1 MKSRSLVVAGAL
13 ILALL
18 ATAGVF
24 LYVSNVK
31 EEAETGGE
39 LTTVLVS
46 ATDIPAGTDLNPLA
60 DQGAFTPKPFPTD
73 SVVQGAVTSVA
84 QLRDRTAAVPILAGE
99 QIALSRLSGTQE
111 KLPGGVFGLQEGYEA
126 VTVRLTAEQMLG
138 ERLQTGDHVT
148 FYAHFSDLGGS
159 GVLDDQ
165 TAVVVP
171 DARVLD
177 VTTPIADP
185 NSTTSSTE
193 SSDEVSAEQLVT
205 LELTVEQG
213 EQLVFSQ
220 NSGEVWL
227 GLIRPGDNVPNEG
240 PVDVSKILGKVAGS

>member
-31 EEAETGGE
+31 EEAETGGA

-46 ATDIPAGTDLNPLA
+46 TTDIPAGTDLDSLI
-60 DQGAFTPKPFPTD
+60 DQGAFTPEQFPTD
-73 SVVQGAVTSVA
+73 SVVQGAVTSA
-84 QLRDRTAAVPILAGE
+84 GQLRGRAAAVPILAGE

-126 VTVRLTAEQMLG
+126 VAVRLTAEQMLG
-138 ERLQTGDHVT
+138 EKLQTGDHVT
-148 FYAHFSDLGGS
+148 FYAHFTELGGS
-159 GVLDDQ
+159 GALDDQ

-177 VTTPIADP
+177 VTTSVADDAA
-185 NSTTSSTE
+185 TTE
-193 SSDEVSAEQLVT
+193 SDEVAAEQLVT
-205 LELTVEQG
+205 LELTQEQG
-213 EQLVFSQ
+213 QQLVFAQ

-227 GLIRPGDNVPNEG
+227 GLIRPGDRAPSEG
-240 PVDVSKILGKVAGS
+240 PIDVSKILGKVEGS

>member
-31 EEAETGGE
+31 EEAETGGA

-46 ATDIPAGTDLNPLA
+46 STDIPAGTDLNPLA
-60 DQGAFTPKPFPTD
+60 DQGAFTPEQFPTE
-73 SVVQGAVTSVA
+73 SVVQGAVTSVG

-111 KLPGGVFGLQEGYEA
+111 KLPGGVFGLQEGFEA
-126 VTVRLTAEQMLG
+126 ITVRLTAEQMLG
-138 ERLQTGDHVT
+138 EKLQTGDHVT
-148 FYAHFSDLGGS
+148 FFAHFSDLGGS

-177 VTTPIADP
+177 VTTSLADP
-185 NSTTSSTE
+185 SSAA

-205 LELTVEQG
+205 LELTEEQG
-213 EQLVFSQ
+213 QQLVFSQ

-227 GLIRPGDNVPNEG
+227 GLIRPGDNAPNEG
-240 PVDVSKILGKVAGS
+240 PIDVSKILGKVEGS

>member
-31 EEAETGGE
+31 EEAETGGA

-46 ATDIPAGTDLNPLA
+46 TTDIPAGTDLNQLA
-60 DQGAFTPKPFPTD
+60 DQGAFAPRQFPTD
-73 SVVQGAVTSVA
+73 SVVQGAVTSVG
-84 QLRDRTAAVPILAGE
+84 QVRDRTAAVPILAGE
-99 QIALSRLSGTQE
+99 QITLSRLSGTQE

-126 VTVRLTAEQMLG
+126 VSVRLTAEQMLG
-138 ERLQTGDHVT
+138 EKLQTGDHVT
-148 FYAHFSDLGGS
+148 FYAHFSDLGGA
-159 GVLDDQ
+159 GALDDQ

-185 NSTTSSTE
+185 SSTE
-193 SSDEVSAEQLVT
+193 STGDVSAEQLVT
-205 LELTVEQG
+205 LELTEEQG
-213 EQLVFSQ
+213 QQLVFSQ

-227 GLIRPGDNVPNEG
+227 GLIRPGDNAPNEG
-240 PVDVSKILGKVAGS
+240 PIDISKILGKVEGS

>member
-31 EEAETGGE
+31 EEAETGGA

-46 ATDIPAGTDLNPLA
+46 TTDIPAGTDLDSLA
-60 DQGAFTPKPFPTD
+60 DQGAFTPEQFPSD
-73 SVVQGAVTSVA
+73 SVVQGAVTSVG
-84 QLRDRTAAVPILAGE
+84 QLRGRAAAVPILAGE

-126 VTVRLTAEQMLG
+126 VAVRLTAEQMLG
-138 ERLQTGDHVT
+138 ENLQTGDHVT
-148 FYAHFSDLGGS
+148 FFAHFTELGGS
-159 GVLDDQ
+159 GALDDQ

-177 VTTPIADP
+177 VTTPVADADA
-185 NSTTSSTE
+185 TTTE
-193 SSDEVSAEQLVT
+193 SDEVIAEQLVT
-205 LELTVEQG
+205 LELTQEQG
-213 EQLVFSQ
+213 QQLVFAQ

-227 GLIRPGDNVPNEG
+227 GLIRPGDRAPSEG
-240 PVDVSKILGKVAGS
+240 PIDVSKILGKVEGS

>member
-13 ILALL
+13 VLALL

-46 ATDIPAGTDLNPLA
+46 TTDIPAGTDLDSLV
-60 DQGAFTPKPFPTD
+60 DQGAFTPEQFPTD
-73 SVVQGAVTSVA
+73 SVVQGAVTSVG
-84 QLRDRTAAVPILAGE
+84 QLRGRAAAVPILAGE
-99 QIALSRLSGTQE
+99 QIVLSRLSGTQE

-126 VTVRLTAEQMLG
+126 VAVRLTAEQMLG
-138 ERLQTGDHVT
+138 EKLQTGDHVT
-148 FYAHFSDLGGS
+148 FFAHFTDLGGS
-159 GVLDDQ
+159 GALDDQ

-171 DARVLD
+171 DTRVLD
-177 VTTPIADP
+177 VTTPVADP
-185 NSTTSSTE
+185 TSTQ
-193 SSDEVSAEQLVT
+193 SSDEVSVEQLVT
-205 LELTVEQG
+205 LELTQEQG
-213 EQLVFSQ
+213 QQLVFAQ

-227 GLIRPGDNVPNEG
+227 GLIRPGDRAPSEG
-240 PVDVSKILGKVAGS
+240 PIDVSKILGKVEGS